1 MKHLNKP
8 VTIEVIRKV
17 MICDVEKVSR
27 RSGCIAEFYLT
38 FQIQIIT
45 MLFKSLLLQ
54 MWSTNQSIHIAGS
67 SLEMNLRPPP
77 RPAKLDPAFSQ
88 APQGICVYV
97 GI

>member
-8 VTIEVIRKV
+8 VTIEVIRKE

-45 MLFKSLLLQ
+45 MLFKSSLLQ
-54 MWSTNQSIHIAGS
+54 M
-67 SLEMNLRPPP
+67 
-77 RPAKLDPAFSQ
+77 
-88 APQGICVYV
+88 
-97 GI
+97 